1 MADGLDEL
9 LDKGPV
15 AINMGVEDF
24 AESLKAQGGEV
35 VHVDWTPPAG
45 GDREMIE
52 LLDQL
57 L

>member
-1 MADGLDEL
+1 VSDPFGEL

-15 AINMGVEDF
+15 AVNIGVEDF
-24 AESLKAQGGEV
+24 AHSLRTQGAEV
-35 VHVDWTPPAG
+35 IQVEWTPPAG

>member
-1 MADGLDEL
+1 MANRLDEL
-9 LDKGPV
+9 LDQGPV
-15 AINMGVEDF
+15 AVNIGVEDF
-24 AESLKAQGGEV
+24 AKSLKTQGAEV

-45 GDREMIE
+45 GDREMME

>member
-1 MADGLDEL
+1 VANRLDEL

-15 AINMGVEDF
+15 AVNLGVEDF
-24 AESLKAQGGEV
+24 ANSLKTQGAEV
-35 VHVDWTPPAG
+35 IQVDWTPPAG
-45 GDREMIE
+45 GDREMME

>member
-1 MADGLDEL
+1 VADRFDEL

-15 AINMGVEDF
+15 AVNLGVEDF
-24 AESLKAQGGEV
+24 ANSLRTQGAEV
-35 VHVDWTPPAG
+35 IQMDWTPPAG
-45 GDREMIE
+45 GDREMME

>member
-1 MADGLDEL
+1 VADRFGEL

-15 AINMGVEDF
+15 AVNIGVEDF
-24 AESLKAQGGEV
+24 AKSLKTQGAEV

-45 GDREMIE
+45 GDREMME

>member
-1 MADGLDEL
+1 VADRFDEL

-15 AINMGVEDF
+15 AVNLGVEDF
-24 AESLKAQGGEV
+24 ANSLKAQGVEV
-35 VHVDWTPPAG
+35 IQVDWTPPAG
-45 GDREMIE
+45 GDREMME

>member
-1 MADGLDEL
+1 MPDKVSEL
-9 LDKGPV
+9 LGHGPV
-15 AINMGVEDF
+15 VINLGIRDF
-24 AESLKAQGGEV
+24 AESLKAQNVDV
-35 VHVDWTPPAG
+35 VHVDWAPPAG

>member
-1 MADGLDEL
+1 MADSLDDL
-9 LDKGPV
+9 LTKGPA
-15 AINMGVEDF
+15 AINVGVEDF
-24 AESLKAQGGEV
+24 AASLRLQGTEV
-35 VHVDWTPPAG
+35 IQVDWTPPAG

>member
-1 MADGLDEL
+1 MVDRFGEL

-15 AINMGVEDF
+15 GVNIGVQDF
-24 AESLKAQGGEV
+24 ADSLRTQGAEV
-35 VHVDWTPPAG
+35 IQVDWSPPAG
-45 GDREMIE
+45 GDREMME

>member
-1 MADGLDEL
+1 MPNRIAEL
-9 LDKGPV
+9 LDNGPV
-15 AINMGVEDF
+15 AVNLGVLDF
-24 AESLKAQGGEV
+24 AESLKTQGAEV

-45 GDREMIE
+45 GDREMME